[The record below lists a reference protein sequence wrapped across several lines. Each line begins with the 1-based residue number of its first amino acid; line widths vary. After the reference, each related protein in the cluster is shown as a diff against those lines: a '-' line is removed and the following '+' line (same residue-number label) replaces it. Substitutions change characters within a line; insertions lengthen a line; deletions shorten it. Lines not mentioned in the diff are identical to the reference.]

1 MIFNNDLSPERLYA
15 ILLLGF
21 IIMVST
27 VGILSAP
34 DIGVMPLVLSLS
46 IGLVVLLWNGYAL
59 GRYSVLVLIGLS
71 VIGITVQSTEL
82 LQGDRKGGDL
92 LLGIAI
98 IIYIWVGGACLVGLL
113 LHREPK
119 SGYPWWRVDR
129 YPGIT
134 LVGWPVLGFGAIL
147 LTQFMLEEIEYNTLT
162 ETIMNWSWEE
172 AGGAAAL
179 LLITLSGLLMVLQQ
193 EAGRWG
199 MVVVLIGGWLL
210 SVLLPI
216 FRWVQAGDAPDA
228 EGIIMG
234 IFILMGL
241 ALFCA
246 ATILQL
252 FNVRAMA
259 SPDSRQG
266 IASLD
271 DEVLDGDLM

>member
-15 ILLLGF
+15 ILLFGF

-27 VGILSAP
+27 VGILSVP
-34 DIGVMPLVLSLS
+34 DIGVMPFVLSLS

-82 LQGDRKGGDL
+82 LQGDRTGGDI
-92 LLGIAI
+92 LLGIA

-172 AGGAAAL
+172 AGGGAAL

-216 FRWVQAGDAPDA
+216 FRWVQAGDSPDA
-228 EGIIMG
+228 KAIIMG

-259 SPDSRQG
+259 SPFSEQG